1 VERKGLSAPG
11 CPVLRVS
18 TKKKRPRVVRQLDP
32 LSTGRNSEGSRQ
44 AEGTLTMSATTFQDS
59 VLPVKLNF
67 PPPLA
72 HLGSDPSTFD
82 YQWQLL
88 TYPFNLPDPADFTA
102 LPGKIPEKELRR
114 LTRFIEVC
122 EKTAKYTVVAH
133 KGGITLTGEHGT
145 WDFEADETEDEETVG
160 FAVRFRQ
167 LHENSTGEPDFS
179 AVINILE
186 KYARQFT
193 DEHTETRRDMLQ
205 QWRKARAQL
214 MNRPLQNIVARMV
227 LEKDGLPADQIDNFA
242 MYNDVDPAELINFFN
257 YSELIHFGKHS
268 EAYDKLAEEP
278 EREAIQHNNFKQAML
293 GLVHLYFGF
302 SVVIRSAI
310 GLKGSKAA

>member
-1 VERKGLSAPG
+1 MS
-11 CPVLRVS
+11 
-18 TKKKRPRVVRQLDP
+18 KKKKHPRTVRRLNP
-32 LSTGRNSEGSRQ
+32 LSTDRKSGVGRPDDG
-44 AEGTLTMSATTFQDS
+44 GTLSMTATTFQDS

-72 HLGSDPSTFD
+72 DLGSDPSTFD

-88 TYPFNLPDPADFTA
+88 TYAFDLPDPADFPA
-102 LPGKIPEKELRR
+102 LPGQIPDNELRR

-133 KGGITLTGEHGT
+133 KGGITLTGEHGN
-145 WDFEADETEDEETVG
+145 WDLEVNETEDEETVG

-179 AVINILE
+179 SVINILN
-186 KYARQFT
+186 KHVRLST
-193 DEHTETRRDMLQ
+193 DDQTDSRIAVLE
-205 QWRKARAQL
+205 QWKSARAKL

-227 LEKDGLPADQIDNFA
+227 LDKDGLPADQIDQFA
-242 MYNDVDPAELINFFN
+242 MYNDVKPAELINFFN
-257 YSELIHFGKHS
+257 YGELIHFGKHS
-268 EAYDKLAEEP
+268 EEYDKLAADP
-278 EREAIQHNNFKQAML
+278 ELEAIEHNNFKQAML

-302 SVVIRSAI
+302 SQVIRSAI
-310 GLKGSKAA
+310 GLERAKAA

>member
-1 VERKGLSAPG
+1 MSK
-11 CPVLRVS
+11 
-18 TKKKRPRVVRQLDP
+18 KKKRPRAVRQLDP
-32 LSTGRNSEGSRQ
+32 LGMRDGSASGQ
-44 AEGTLTMSATTFQDS
+44 DGGTLTASFITHQDS

-72 HLGSDPSTFD
+72 HLGSDPLTFD

-88 TYPFNLPDPADFTA
+88 TYAFSLPDPADFPA
-102 LPGKIPEKELRR
+102 LPGQIPEKELRR
-114 LTRFIEVC
+114 LTRFVDVC

-133 KGGITLTGEHGT
+133 KGGITLKGEHGN
-145 WDFEADETEDEETVG
+145 WGLEVNETKDEETVG

-179 AVINILE
+179 AVINILD

-193 DEHTETRRDMLQ
+193 DEQTDTRTDILQ

-227 LEKDGLPADQIDNFA
+227 LANDGLSDTQIDDIA
-242 MYNDVDPAELINFFN
+242 MYNDVNPAELINFFN
-257 YSELIHFGKHS
+257 YGELIHYGKHS
-268 EAYDKLAEEP
+268 EEYDKLAEDP
-278 EREAIQHNNFKQAML
+278 ELEAIQHNNFKQAML
-293 GLVHLYFGF
+293 GLIHLYFGF
-302 SVVIRSAI
+302 SEVIRSAI
-310 GLKGSKAA
+310 GLKRAEAA

>member
-1 VERKGLSAPG
+1 MSK
-11 CPVLRVS
+11 
-18 TKKKRPRVVRQLDP
+18 KKKRPRTVRQVDP
-32 LSTGRNSEGSRQ
+32 LGLRRDTKGMEAG
-44 AEGTLTMSATTFQDS
+44 GTMTLTATTFQDS

-88 TYPFNLPDPADFTA
+88 TYAFNLPDPSDFPA
-102 LPGKIPEKELRR
+102 LPGQIPEKELRR
-114 LTRFIEVC
+114 LSRFIDVC

-133 KGGITLTGEHGT
+133 KGGITLKGEHGD
-145 WDFEADETEDEETVG
+145 WGLEVNETEDEETVG

-179 AVINILE
+179 ATINILD

-193 DEHTETRRDMLQ
+193 DEHTDTRIDMLQ
-205 QWRKARAQL
+205 QWRKARALL

-227 LEKDGLPADQIDNFA
+227 LEKDGVPADQIDDFA
-242 MYNDVDPAELINFFN
+242 MYNDVNPAELINLFN
-257 YSELIHFGKHS
+257 YGELIHYGKHS
-268 EAYDKLAEEP
+268 EEYDKLAEDP
-278 EREAIQHNNFKQAML
+278 ELEAIEHNNFKQAML
-293 GLVHLYFGF
+293 GLIHLYFGF
-302 SVVIRSAI
+302 SEVIRSAI
-310 GLKGSKAA
+310 GLKRAEAA